1 MTLGLLAES
10 HSSRRKSLPTYTIY
24 TIHLYMPMLQHCIP
38 TMLWEG
44 PEATSFSCLPPQE
57 AQFLFPLR
65 EQHGTV
71 PHLGGGWEEVR
82 EV

>member
-1 MTLGLLAES
+1 MFQL
-10 HSSRRKSLPTYTIY
+10 
-24 TIHLYMPMLQHCIP
+24 CIP
-38 TMLWEG
+38 TMFWEG

-82 EV
+82 GVQWIRHDEAGLCVKPEVGAGSPCT